1 MKKIK
6 DLYLQYKDFIMEVIH
21 FGIVGVMNTLIG
33 WVIMFGLY
41 NLAHFNYW
49 LASGISYFVGSVYSY
64 FMNSRLTFKVENKD
78 KWLPWRFALN
88 IVVCYGA
95 AFGILQ
101 NKQIFLVLLTA
112 VILVMIL
119 YVYAKTPDSRH
130 YLPIRLFSIML
141 AAGAVGN
148 MYDRLVH
155 GYVIDFL
162 YAKLI
167 DFPIFNVADCYVVIS
182 AIVLAVLIGFVYG
195 EGDLEVYYGRRK
207 D

>member
-88 IVVCYGA
+88 IVVCYGV
-95 AFGILQ
+95 AFGIA
-101 NKQIFLVLLTA
+101 KPAVRLLLSSQSVTVVENVA
-112 VILVMIL
+112 MIL
-119 YVYAKTPDSRH
+119 GMGIFIVMNFFGQKLFVFRKKG
-130 YLPIRLFSIML
+130 IR
-141 AAGAVGN
+141 N
-148 MYDRLVH
+148 H
-155 GYVIDFL
+155 G
-162 YAKLI
+162 
-167 DFPIFNVADCYVVIS
+167 
-182 AIVLAVLIGFVYG
+182 
-195 EGDLEVYYGRRK
+195 E
-207 D
+207 